1 MIKNKILFFVFIL
14 LLFSSISAIAQNSQY
29 LEEEKVKSTRV
40 QENNA
45 NQCGGENKP
54 LRVAGFV
61 TNPPL
66 GWVDLVS
73 SYNIPR
79 NNGFSFKLLEQI
91 AQEEDIKIQNTG
103 YLSYQEALAAVKADK
118 ADMLLGIYYDPQL
131 LDGLELIFPSYI
143 SNPFVALFKKGSERT
158 VKDFS
163 DLADL
168 KGVVRQ
174 EELIYPM
181 IFNSLPPDVQMTQVS
196 GARNAF
202 IGLMDGTYDYL
213 LTSLYAA
220 EAEIRRFKLLDDVT
234 IVQTTLTQPEVFFAF
249 GKNSSCLDLKEKIS
263 EKIRTLKLDKIA
275 IQKMIIAEIDAWG
288 QRFAEA
294 PSLLESIQTEQAE
307 TMQSPD
313 TQQET
318 GI

>member
-91 AQEEDIKIQNTG
+91 AQEEAQKQIKKSNEITNL
-103 YLSYQEALAAVKADK
+103 LS
-118 ADMLLGIYYDPQL
+118 
-131 LDGLELIFPSYI
+131 
-143 SNPFVALFKKGSERT
+143 FKKS
-158 VKDFS
+158 
-163 DLADL
+163 
-168 KGVVRQ
+168 RQ
-174 EELIYPM
+174 
-181 IFNSLPPDVQMTQVS
+181 
-196 GARNAF
+196 AF
-202 IGLMDGTYDYL
+202 
-213 LTSLYAA
+213 A
-220 EAEIRRFKLLDDVT
+220 
-234 IVQTTLTQPEVFFAF
+234 
-249 GKNSSCLDLKEKIS
+249 
-263 EKIRTLKLDKIA
+263 
-275 IQKMIIAEIDAWG
+275 
-288 QRFAEA
+288 
-294 PSLLESIQTEQAE
+294 
-307 TMQSPD
+307 
-313 TQQET
+313 
-318 GI
+318 